1 MYGRTSWLPPGGKN
15 LFQGI
20 KEKTIL
26 AKERG
31 IEIIDMSIGEPSFLP
46 LETARKKA
54 ARELLGSN
62 VLMQGYQDNWTPAIP
77 DFAKLFALFHMDPQL
92 EGRSDVKFLGTPGTK
107 SMLGVIIRACGE
119 ELKLVGT
126 HTNPGYPTPAVQCGY
141 QDIQHYAL
149 KTNPENNFRFSTADI
164 KKGTELLML
173 NYPHNPSGQVA
184 TREFWEEICAYCEK
198 NGIRLVNDAA
208 YAGLVFSKD
217 HCTLADVAVNY
228 PNLSWVE
235 LYTASKLINVTGWR
249 IGAMVGSP
257 DFVDDI
263 ATIKGNTDSGL
274 TAPLAMGVLEAIQY
288 DQAGITANKNIYRV
302 RLQCLIGIL
311 EELGMQ
317 LAVYPGA
324 GFFTLWKV
332 PKKAFGKTIKNA
344 KEFNDLMIR
353 LGIVG
358 VPFDE
363 DDSYIRYAVVNNII
377 PLKNDIISAFEKAA
391 VSY

>member
-1 MYGRTSWLPPGGKN
+1 MYGRTSWLPPGGTN
-15 LFQGI
+15 LFQDI
-20 KEKTIL
+20 KDEIAL
-26 AKERG
+26 AKRR
-31 IEIIDMSIGEPSFLP
+31 IIDMSIGEPSLPP
-46 LETARKKA
+46 LEIARITA
-54 ARELLGSN
+54 ARELLSSD
-62 VLMQGYQDNWTPAIP
+62 VKTHGYQDNKTPALLN
-77 DFAKLFALFHMDPQL
+77 FAELFALFHMDPQL

-141 QDIQHYAL
+141 QGIQHYAL
-149 KTNPENNFRFSTADI
+149 KTNPENDFRFSVADI
-164 KKGTELLML
+164 KEGTELLML

-184 TREFWEEICAYCEK
+184 TKEFWEEICAYCEK

-208 YAGLVFSKD
+208 YTGLVHYSKD

-257 DFVDDI
+257 DFIDDI

-274 TAPLAMGVLEAIQY
+274 SAPLAAGVLDAVKY
-288 DQAGITANKNIYRV
+288 DQTGIATNKNLYRV
-302 RLQCLIGIL
+302 RLQFLIRIL
-311 EELGMQ
+311 ENQGMQ
-317 LAVYPGA
+317 LAVRPSA

-332 PKKAFGKTIKNA
+332 PKMAFGKTITRA
-344 KEFNDLMIR
+344 EEFNDRMIR

-358 VPFDE
+358 VPFDG
-363 DDSYIRYAVVNNII
+363 DDSYIRYAVVNDII
-377 PLKNDIISAFEKAA
+377 PLENDIISAFEKAK

>member
-1 MYGRTSWLPPGGKN
+1 
-15 LFQGI
+15 
-20 KEKTIL
+20 
-26 AKERG
+26 
-31 IEIIDMSIGEPSFLP
+31 
-46 LETARKKA
+46 
-54 ARELLGSN
+54 
-62 VLMQGYQDNWTPAIP
+62 
-77 DFAKLFALFHMDPQL
+77 FHMDPQL

-141 QDIQHYAL
+141 QGIQHYAL

-164 KKGTELLML
+164 KEGTELLML

-184 TREFWEEICAYCEK
+184 TKGFWEEICAYCEK

-208 YAGLVFSKD
+208 YTGLVFSKD
-217 HCTLADVAVNY
+217 HCALADVAVNY

-235 LYTASKLINVTGWR
+235 IYTASKLINVTGWR

-288 DQAGITANKNIYRV
+288 DQAGIATNKNLYKMKLQFLIRV
-302 RLQCLIGIL
+302 L
-311 EELGMQ
+311 EDQGMQ
-317 LAVYPGA
+317 LAVHPSA
-324 GFFTLWKV
+324 GFFILCKT
-332 PKKAFGKTIKNA
+332 PKMAFGETIASA
-344 KEFNDLMIR
+344 KEFNDRMIR
-353 LGIVG
+353 EGIVG

-363 DDSYIRYAVVNNII
+363 DDSYIRYAVVNDII
-377 PLKNDIISAFEKAA
+377 PLENDIISAFEKAA